1 MFLCFLW
8 AAIVTTNAD
17 RMIPLWSIPMATV
30 TGNTL
35 ILKPSERDP
44 GAAMIIAELCQ
55 RAGLPP
61 GVINVVHGTVPTVNA
76 ICDHPS
82 IKAISFVGGDRAG
95 RHIYER
101 QVFYLS
107 FIVHALFDTC
117 PSGTKNGKRVQ
128 SNMGAKNHAIL
139 MPDGRR
145 MDDVSSM
152 QSTYTYAQ
160 LTRIMPSTPS
170 LARLL
175 AVSLPVLCDVVCS

>member
-1 MFLCFLW
+1 
-8 AAIVTTNAD
+8 
-17 RMIPLWSIPMATV
+17 MIPLWSIPMATV

-61 GVINVVHGTVPTVNA
+61 GVVNVVHGTVPTVNA

-101 QVFYLS
+101 YVSTSS
-107 FIVHALFDTC
+107 FIVSLL
-117 PSGTKNGKRVQ
+117 KRV
-128 SNMGAKNHAIL
+128 IV
-139 MPDGRR
+139 GRKTANAFNQIW
-145 MDDVSSM
+145 V
-152 QSTYTYAQ
+152 
-160 LTRIMPSTPS
+160 LRIMPYSCQMVKRWTMH
-170 LARLL
+170 
-175 AVSLPVLCDVVCS
+175 C

>member
-1 MFLCFLW
+1 
-8 AAIVTTNAD
+8 
-17 RMIPLWSIPMATV
+17 MIPLWSIPMATV

-76 ICDHPS
+76 ICDHPR

-101 QVFYLS
+101 YAFVRALLCVSLLIHDLGGRKMPNASNQIWVLRIMLYS
-107 FIVHALFDTC
+107 CRMVGDERCIVDAINL
-117 PSGTKNGKRVQ
+117 
-128 SNMGAKNHAIL
+128 NMH
-139 MPDGRR
+139 
-145 MDDVSSM
+145 
-152 QSTYTYAQ
+152 AQ

-175 AVSLPVLCDVVCS
+175 AVSLQALCGRRIFMNHF

>member
-1 MFLCFLW
+1 
-8 AAIVTTNAD
+8 
-17 RMIPLWSIPMATV
+17 MATV

-101 QVFYLS
+101 QVFCLS
-107 FIVHALFDTC
+107 FIAHDLLIHALVGRKTGSASNQTWVLRTMPYSCQTVGDGRCIVNAISLYAC
-117 PSGTKNGKRVQ
+117 PAN
-128 SNMGAKNHAIL
+128 KNHALNSIVGAAFGGKL
-139 MPDGRR
+139 T
-145 MDDVSSM
+145 SSM
-152 QSTYTYAQ
+152 WT
-160 LTRIMPSTPS
+160 
-170 LARLL
+170 
-175 AVSLPVLCDVVCS
+175 

>member
-1 MFLCFLW
+1 
-8 AAIVTTNAD
+8 
-17 RMIPLWSIPMATV
+17 MIPLWSIPMATI

-76 ICDHPS
+76 ICDHPN

-95 RHIYER
+95 KHIYER
-101 QVFYLS
+101 HVLCS
-107 FIVHALFDTC
+107 SIIITLLIHIS
-117 PSGTKNGKRVQ
+117 SGTRNGKRVQ

-139 MPDGRR
+139 MPDGRASMMHFRCNQLKR
-145 MDDVSSM
+145 MVS
-152 QSTYTYAQ
+152 
-160 LTRIMPSTPS
+160 
-170 LARLL
+170 
-175 AVSLPVLCDVVCS
+175 